1 MLVRSDG
8 DMQNQT
14 LALFRSIAYTSGWI
28 ATGDTLRLLVCS
40 LMLLCGAPLI
50 ALPGL
55 PAQETSA
62 AAGGTRPPLWD
73 PAGLQD
79 FSLTDRTE
87 ETVTKQTLSGKE
99 WVAGFI
105 FTRCKGPCPAVVGQM
120 KLLQERTGVTLV
132 TFSVQP
138 EVDTPAVLRS
148 FSKTYV
154 SDAKPDANGQTP
166 KWYWLT
172 GDRAQ
177 IYNLI
182 GKSFRLP
189 VAETKGPDGPD
200 VIHSFNLMHVDE
212 NGRVLGKYNAL
223 EEGEMVLLR
232 KILQGKEP
240 RGKMVAEIPAAPAG
254 QPVEIEGAA
263 ATGLTFTRT
272 KSEEPEEPPA
282 VAEWILA
289 LPALNASLNGLATI
303 LLITGY
309 VLIKSGRVTAHKWVM
324 LSSFGTS
331 VIFLGSYL
339 IYHFHVLSKKFP
351 GTGLIKTVYLAILIS
366 HIILAAAVPVLASMT
381 IYRALRGQWDRHKAI
396 ARITFPIWVYV
407 SVTGVIIY
415 LMLYQWPAAA

>member
-1 MLVRSDG
+1 MIDLNPVQCRTVVRG
-8 DMQNQT
+8 VNL
-14 LALFRSIAYTSGWI
+14 LACGGIV
-28 ATGDTLRLLVCS
+28 RLIVWGAVLIGSS
-40 LMLLCGAPLI
+40 LLI
-50 ALPGL
+50 APRSLSAQDAAA
-55 PAQETSA
+55 PASA
-62 AAGGTRPPLWD
+62 ARPALWD
-73 PAGLQD
+73 AAGIQD

-87 ETVTKQTLSGKE
+87 ETVTKQTLLGKE

-120 KLLQERTGVTLV
+120 KLLQERTGVTMV

-138 EVDTPAVLRS
+138 EVDTPEVLRS
-148 FSKTYV
+148 FSTTYV
-154 SDAKPDANGQTP
+154 SDAKPDASGQVP

-177 IYNLI
+177 IYGLI

-240 RGKMVAEIPAAPAG
+240 RGKMVLNIPTAPAG
-254 QPVEIEGAA
+254 EPAEIEGAA

-272 KSEEPEEPPA
+272 SDEPEESAEPP

-289 LPALNASLNGLATI
+289 LPAVNASLNGLATI
-303 LLITGY
+303 LLITGF

-351 GTGLIKTVYLAILIS
+351 GTGLIRTVYLVILIS

-381 IYRALRGQWDRHKAI
+381 IYRALRGQWARHKSI

-415 LMLYQWPAAA
+415 LMLYQWPVAA